1 MAESDILIPMVLGL
15 AAVGLAL
22 LDRGYLSYRQAKKAD
37 PTIHFSAEYIV
48 TIIITAGGAGGF
60 FGLILPVLQAAITAP
75 IEGYIVM
82 WAMVQFV
89 TAYFATV
96 GILDKLNQPLEAK
109 TELAN
114 LKKAVVNGNV
124 RVENKEGGS
133 PTF

>member
-1 MAESDILIPMVLGL
+1 MAETDIVIPMIVGL

-22 LDRGYLSYRQAKKAD
+22 LDRGYLSYRNAKKAD

-48 TIIITAGGAGGF
+48 TIIIAAGGAGGF
-60 FGLILPVLQAAITAP
+60 FGLILPVIQATITAP
-75 IEGYIVM
+75 IQGYFLM
-82 WAMVQFV
+82 WTMVQFV

-109 TELAN
+109 TELATLRRN
-114 LKKAVVNGNV
+114 VVNGNV
-124 RVENKEGGS
+124 RVENKDGGS